1 MPFLA
6 EKLGESEAL
15 ILGAPAYDLMAPG
28 FVTMISNRIL
38 GAGKQF
44 REQCAK
50 RPKIGAMITL
60 GGTDWTNM
68 VLPVTYNSLLMFTA
82 NSLVLVDQFLENYVP
97 AVGQVVLRD
106 KAIARASKLGRN
118 VGEAMKLPANRVK
131 YLGDEEETCPLCH
144 QNLLQ
149 IKGKAVVCPICDIEG
164 SIALERE
171 NLKITFTGEWLRKRR
186 FGEWGEQKHL
196 REIMMGHQEYAEK
209 MEEVRAKREKY
220 NAYNV
225 YVFPPSLEGE

>member
-1 MPFLA
+1 M
-6 EKLGESEAL
+6 
-15 ILGAPAYDLMAPG
+15 
-28 FVTMISNRIL
+28 
-38 GAGKQF
+38 
-44 REQCAK
+44 
-50 RPKIGAMITL
+50 
-60 GGTDWTNM
+60 
-68 VLPVTYNSLLMFTA
+68 
-82 NSLVLVDQFLENYVP
+82 
-97 AVGQVVLRD
+97 
-106 KAIARASKLGRN
+106 
-118 VGEAMKLPANRVK
+118 
-131 YLGDEEETCPLCH
+131 
-144 QNLLQ
+144 
-149 IKGKAVVCPICDIEG
+149 VCPICDIEG